1 MKDFKI
7 EYRDGKLRECRI
19 DGVQVESLSS
29 IHLVHELNRLP
40 TVTFTTQVSSKET
53 LIPTNPDLKAFESVQ
68 KFNIDVK

>member
-53 LIPTNPDLKAFESVQ
+53 LIPINPDLKAFESVQ